1 MTKGWG
7 RPFEEPIEVDGR
19 KLATPLNAGEYIA
32 ALPKKEHDV
41 PEWQAAVEA
50 LLLGVE
56 RGDPTINPEGKSR
69 IGGAQVEEG
78 STTVFVYANI
88 AKQVG
93 DKDHIKVFAS
103 QDAAEAWFVEND
115 PEGVAFE
122 YEVFE

>member
-1 MTKGWG
+1 MTKRWG

-50 LLLGVE
+50 LLLVVE

-69 IGGAQVEEG
+69 IGGRKWKRDQRPSSFTPTSPSRSAIRTTSRCSPARMPRKHG
-78 STTVFVYANI
+78 S
-88 AKQVG
+88 
-93 DKDHIKVFAS
+93 
-103 QDAAEAWFVEND
+103 
-115 PEGVAFE
+115 
-122 YEVFE
+122 